1 MPTDTHAL
9 SRRVNELFHD
19 CEGAAYDHVHP
30 EIFLQEQKRW
40 EEVCNQFI
48 ASAKHPLMCL
58 DVGCGTG
65 FVGMSLLPALP
76 AGSTLMCADIS
87 AEMLNV
93 CKQKLTPLA
102 EGKTLQFLKM
112 HTEKLDVPDASLDVV
127 TMNSVLHHMPDDA
140 LLLQEIRRVLKP
152 GGILCIGHEP
162 NSLFFHHAFLR
173 KQATVVHYLTWKR
186 MAAQLLKWL
195 GLYAT
200 VVQTTKRDHMNEQVN
215 AILLQEHLVEKP
227 LSGSDISKLIDIH
240 SPTAGGLRMEE
251 GFNPLTVLQK
261 WNGPFHILYL
271 QTYNHLLKMSNKGV
285 FRTAYGQILSRI
297 FPQSGATFFLVAQK
311 TPVSASA

>member
-19 CEGAAYDHVHP
+19 AEGANYDHVHP
-30 EIFLQEQKRW
+30 EILTQEQERW
-40 EEVCNQFI
+40 KEVCQLFI
-48 ASAKHPLMCL
+48 APHTQPLMCL

-65 FVGMSLLPALP
+65 FVGMNVLPSLPP
-76 AGSTLMCADIS
+76 GSTLICADIS
-87 AEMLNV
+87 AEMLRV
-93 CKQKLTPLA
+93 CTEKLTPLA
-102 EGKTLQFLKM
+102 AGKTLQCLKM
-112 HTEKLDVPDASLDVV
+112 QTEKLDIPDASLDVV

-152 GGILCIGHEP
+152 GGLICIGHEP

-173 KQATVVHYLTWKR
+173 PQATVVHHLTWKR

-195 GLYAT
+195 HLYGT
-200 VVQTTKRDHMNEQVN
+200 VVPSTGRDRINQQVN
-215 AILLQEHLVEKP
+215 AALLQEQLIDEP
-227 LSGSDISKLIDIH
+227 LSGSALSKLIDIH

-251 GFNPLTVLQK
+251 GFNPVTVLHK
-261 WNGPFHILYL
+261 WNGPFTILYL

-285 FRTAYGQILSRI
+285 IRTHYGRMLKRF
-297 FPQSGATFFLVAQK
+297 FPLSGATFFLVAQK
-311 TPVSASA
+311 EPAPHSS